1 MKNKKHNKQDNNHKL
16 IYISIISIFA
26 ILGVTL
32 FTINNSNFTGYAVK
46 DTENPRILSSQVI
59 EDEQGNKVLSLD
71 LFDNNG
77 INKVV
82 AIYSTKDENGKERMQ
97 SISTT
102 KTNQLLKFD
111 RLTPA
116 GSYYTTNIKLTGIEQ
131 GSRLFLV
138 VSDYDNN
145 RENKLMIVE

>member
-1 MKNKKHNKQDNNHKL
+1 MKNKKHNKQNNNKL

-32 FTINNSNFTGYAVK
+32 FTLNNSNFTGYAVK
-46 DTENPRILSSQVI
+46 DTEKPRIISSQII
-59 EDEQGNKVLSLD
+59 EDEQGNKVLSLE
-71 LFDNNG
+71 LFDNNA

-82 AIYSTKDENGKERMQ
+82 AIYSAKNEDGTEKLQ

-102 KTNQLLKFD
+102 QANQLLKFN

-116 GSYYTTNIKLTGIEQ
+116 GSYYITNIKLNGINQ
-131 GSRLFLV
+131 GARLFV
-138 VSDYDNN
+138 VISDYENN
-145 RENKLMIVE
+145 RENKLLVVE